1 MAIMVIIGELGSGKT
16 LSLTYLLWRNWYYK
30 NKIIY
35 ANYTLYGIPYFKI
48 TKVSELDMI
57 RQGYLGADEM
67 WVWLE
72 TSVGERLKKK
82 IVSDILRKSR
92 KRNLTINSTS
102 QTLEQIPLRIRKI
115 IDFIGYPML
124 NRNATICRLA
134 IFSGPHGRT
143 LLKEHYFYTA
153 PVFKMYDTNEEIGD
167 LIDDVTPTWKKA
179 ISPQAQKRY
188 TEKFIMRAQP
198 QQQINI
204 NPREIEIEI
213 KKRKENLTLEEVQD
227 EGFRKEEEKEIIER
241 AKELEELNEG

>member
-35 ANYTLYGIPYFKI
+35 ANYTLFGIPYFKI

-134 IFSGPHGRT
+134 IFSGPHGRS
-143 LLKEHYFYTA
+143 LLKEHYFYTS
-153 PVFKMYDTNEEIGD
+153 PVFKMYDTNEEVGD
-167 LIDDVTPTWKKA
+167 LIDDITPTWKKG

-188 TEKFIMRAQP
+188 TEKFLMPAQP
-198 QQQINI
+198 KHAISLK
-204 NPREIEIEI
+204 PSEIEI
-213 KKRKENLTLEEVQD
+213 KLNKRKENLTLEEAQD
-227 EGFRKEEEKEIIER
+227 EGFRKEEEKEIMEK
-241 AKELEELNEG
+241 AKELEELDEE